1 MTSDISVVIPSIPP
15 REQLLRRAL
24 ASVQAQKLAPDAV
37 VVQLDNDHQGAAAT
51 RQAGL
56 EHVTTEWTAFLDDD
70 DELMP
75 GHLRAL
81 AIGAKHSGADYVFSY
96 YTVKDGLGRERPDI
110 DPLGHFGRRF
120 DPDRPHQTTITMLV
134 RTELAQAVGFREP
147 PPGALIDGEHY
158 GEDFQFTVECVKAG
172 AKIVHIP
179 RRSWFW
185 HHHGA
190 NTSGRPDR
198 W

>member
-1 MTSDISVVIPSIPP
+1 MTSDITVVIPSIPP
-15 REQLLRRAL
+15 REPLLHRAL

-37 VVQLDNDHQGAAAT
+37 VVQLDDDHQGAAAT

-56 EHVTTEWTAFLDDD
+56 DHVETEWVAFLDDD

-75 GHLRAL
+75 NHLRVLSIA
-81 AIGAKHSGADYVFSY
+81 ARKFQADYVFSY
-96 YTVKDGLGRERPDI
+96 YTVKDALGRLRPDV
-110 DPLGHFGRRF
+110 DPLGHFGRHF
-120 DPDRPHQTTITMLV
+120 DPDRPHQTTITTLV

-147 PPGALIDGEHY
+147 PQGALINGEHY

-179 RRSWFW
+179 RRTWFW